1 MQLHE
6 QLRVALAASD
16 MRQRELAQRVGIDE
30 ASLSRVLSGKQTAS
44 ASTLTKIVLA
54 LHGLSDITTETNQ
67 RPEVAA

>member
-6 QLRVALAASD
+6 RLRVAMATSD

-30 ASLSRVLSGKQTAS
+30 AYLSRVLSGKQTAPHR
-44 ASTLTKIVLA
+44 LLVRLVLA
-54 LHGLSDITTETNQ
+54 LHGLSDTATETNQ